1 MRAIEKKILMIQSAE
16 KASSAVCMLARNWGW
31 VCGVTAWSAMKM
43 EKMMVIIVMLAIM
56 PRVRMVL
63 LRPEATPR

>member
-1 MRAIEKKILMIQSAE
+1 MRAIEKKMPTTQRAE
-16 KASSAVCMLARNWGW
+16 KVKSAVCMLVRNWGW
-31 VCGVTAWSAMKM
+31 VCGVTAWSAIKI

-63 LRPEATPR
+63 LRLEATPR

>member
-1 MRAIEKKILMIQSAE
+1 MRAIEKKMPMMQSA
-16 KASSAVCMLARNWGW
+16 KKVKSAVCMLVRNWGW
-31 VCGVTAWSAMKM
+31 VCGVTAWSAMKI
-43 EKMMVIIVMLAIM
+43 EKMMVIIVMLPIM